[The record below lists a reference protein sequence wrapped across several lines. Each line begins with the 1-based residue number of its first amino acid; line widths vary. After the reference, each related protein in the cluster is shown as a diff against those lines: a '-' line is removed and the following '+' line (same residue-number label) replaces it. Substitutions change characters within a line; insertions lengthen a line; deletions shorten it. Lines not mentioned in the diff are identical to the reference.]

1 MSTEI
6 GLCCL
11 SMLLISLLVLSPA
24 SPYLV
29 MILSGTNANILG
41 PVYSTPPSLALLT
54 PTHSLEHSVF
64 ITRLTDSMFVDFI
77 PQGSSHTS
85 RLLREICRARFFLP
99 VLGIYSRFT

>member
-54 PTHSLEHSVF
+54 PTHSLEHSV
-64 ITRLTDSMFVDFI
+64 IKTRLTDSKVGD
-77 PQGSSHTS
+77 GS
-85 RLLREICRARFFLP
+85 L
-99 VLGIYSRFT
+99 